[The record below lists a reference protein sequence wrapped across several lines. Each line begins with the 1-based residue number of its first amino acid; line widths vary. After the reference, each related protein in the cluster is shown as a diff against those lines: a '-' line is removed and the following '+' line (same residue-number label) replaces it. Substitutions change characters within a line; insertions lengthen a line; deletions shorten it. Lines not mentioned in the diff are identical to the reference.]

1 MTKVG
6 FEQRIALAAICALLL
21 AALLAGVRH
30 GAFRFRHMA
39 ILCGL
44 LILMEASSVAITG
57 AEKADGRMGYI
68 NTMRSNRDIAGY
80 LQKQSPSFR
89 IALMG
94 DDIPGNWAA
103 YHDLDTMTGYL
114 ASLSR
119 NITSV
124 AAHSRNVQLLWG
136 VRYSIANDPGTAG
149 DQEVFAGQSGR
160 KVFARSDA
168 FPRAWVVH
176 RIEKADTRPKINEA
190 VEADLPSF
198 TRRALM
204 TSEAPAIDDCSGTDA
219 AVYQRPA
226 GDTVVVKATLACKG
240 LVIVSDTFFPGWKA
254 DIDGH
259 TAEIY
264 EVNAA
269 MRGVVVPAGEHTVTM
284 RYRPTSVYLGGFLTL
299 LGMAMVFV
307 VSPPLDR
314 KFQPV
319 IERIFGR
326 ESGRT

>member
-1 MTKVG
+1 MAG
-6 FEQRIALAAICALLL
+6 F
-21 AALLAGVRH
+21 
-30 GAFRFRHMA
+30 F
-39 ILCGL
+39 
-44 LILMEASSVAITG
+44 
-57 AEKADGRMGYI
+57 K
-68 NTMRSNRDIAGY
+68 
-80 LQKQSPSFR
+80 KKPPPFR

-168 FPRAWVVH
+168 FPRAWVIH
-176 RIEKADTRPKINEA
+176 RIEKADTRAKINEA

-226 GDTVVVKATLACKG
+226 GDTVV
-240 LVIVSDTFFPGWKA
+240 
-254 DIDGH
+254 
-259 TAEIY
+259 
-264 EVNAA
+264 
-269 MRGVVVPAGEHTVTM
+269 
-284 RYRPTSVYLGGFLTL
+284 
-299 LGMAMVFV
+299 
-307 VSPPLDR
+307 
-314 KFQPV
+314 
-319 IERIFGR
+319 
-326 ESGRT
+326 